1 MKKSLIALAV
11 LGAFSG
17 AALAQSNVTLYGILD
32 VNYQR
37 IDPETGSAT
46 SGINGG
52 HQSGNRF
59 GLRGSEAL
67 GGGWNAVFTIEGGF
81 NIDTGT
87 SGQSSAACGGTPVP
101 PPGALN
107 PCGGATQNRLFGR
120 QAWAG
125 LSSGF
130 GTLVAGRIA
139 SLSSGTGSFDIYGN
153 VDPFLTGFGD
163 SNLGRAFSSA
173 NALRLDNSVLYKSP
187 NFAGFTVGGSYSFN
201 ASGSEF
207 AGSGN
212 NVDVIGLGGS
222 WGMGPFYA
230 VVTYDIFDIPGAPD
244 DQTHLQLG
252 GTWDFKIAKLHL
264 GYAIEDETRVGTSVG
279 NVLLPSTVNAP
290 DADAWMAGFTVPLFG
305 GNLLLS
311 YMDRDGDAVTVSPTY
326 VDERDFSTWSIGY
339 TYPLSR
345 RTNLYFN
352 YSDTNGKGTLE
363 CFSGTLTTNSNCNP
377 VAGVSTINSGA
388 TWDRTMFTIGMRHL
402 F

>member
-37 IDPETGSAT
+37 IDPDASGSSAT
-46 SGINGG
+46 SGINSG

-81 NIDTGT
+81 SLDTGAGGNT
-87 SGQSSAACGGTPVP
+87 TNACGGAPATPP
-101 PPGALN
+101 ASLTPCSGAS
-107 PCGGATQNRLFGR
+107 TTRLFGR

-139 SLSSGTGSFDIYGN
+139 SLSSGTGSFDIFGN
-153 VDPFLTGFGD
+153 TDPFLTGFGD
-163 SNLGRAFSSA
+163 SNLGRTFSSA

-187 NFAGFTVGGSYSFN
+187 TFAGFTVGATYSFN
-201 ASGSEF
+201 ASGSEVTP
-207 AGSGN
+207 SGN
-212 NVDVIGLGGS
+212 NVKVLGLGGS

-230 VVTYDIFDIPGAPD
+230 VVTYDSFDIPGAPD
-244 DQTHLQLG
+244 DETHLQLG
-252 GTWDFKIAKLHL
+252 GTFDFKIAKLHL
-264 GYAIEDETRVGTSVG
+264 GYAIEDDTRAFVSVG
-279 NVLLPSTVNAP
+279 SPGLPSTLTAP
-290 DADAWMAGFTVPLFG
+290 DADAWMVGVTVPLFG
-305 GNLLLS
+305 GNFLAS
-311 YMDRDGDAVTVSPTY
+311 YQDRDGDPVTLVSGA
-326 VDERDFSTWSIGY
+326 VDERDVKIWSIGY

-345 RTNLYFN
+345 RTNLYAN
-352 YSDTNGKGTLE
+352 YSDSDGKKTLE
-363 CFSGTLTTNSNCNP
+363 NNT
-377 VAGVSTINSGA
+377 
-388 TWDRTMFTIGMRHL
+388 TWDRTMLTFGMRHL

>member
-32 VNYQR
+32 VNWQR
-37 IDPETGSAT
+37 IDPDVGDSQ

-67 GGGWNAVFTIEGGF
+67 GGGWNAIFTIEGGF

-87 SGQSSAACGGTPVP
+87 SAQASAACGGAPVP
-101 PPGALN
+101 PPGSLN
-107 PCGGATQNRLFGR
+107 PCGGATQSRLFSR
-120 QAWAG
+120 QAWLG
-125 LSSGF
+125 LQSGF
-130 GTLVAGRIA
+130 GSLVAGRISA
-139 SLSSGTGSFDIYGN
+139 LSSGTGSFDMFGS

-187 NFAGFTVGGSYSFN
+187 TFAGFTVGASYSFN
-201 ASGSEF
+201 ASGPEV

-212 NVDVIGLGGS
+212 NVDVIGLAGS
-222 WGMGPFYA
+222 WGAGPFYA
-230 VVTYDIFDIPGAPD
+230 AVTYDIFDIPGAPD

-252 GTWDFKIAKLHL
+252 GTFDFKIVKLHA
-264 GYAIEDETRVGTSVG
+264 GYAIEDDTRVFSTVG
-279 NVLLPSTVNAP
+279 NPLLPSTADAP
-290 DADAWMAGFTVPLFG
+290 DADAWMAGITFRLFG
-305 GNLLLS
+305 GELLAS
-311 YMDRDGDAVTVSPTY
+311 YMDRDGDPVTVSPGV
-326 VDERDFSTWSIGY
+326 VDERDFTTWSIGY

-345 RTNLYFN
+345 RTNLYAN
-352 YSDTNGKGTLE
+352 YSDTDGENTLN
-363 CFSGTLTTNSNCNP
+363 NSI
-377 VAGVSTINSGA
+377 V
-388 TWDRTMFTIGMRHL
+388 WDRKMITLGMRHL

>member
-32 VNYQR
+32 VNWQR
-37 IDPETGSAT
+37 IDPDVGDTQ

-67 GGGWNAVFTIEGGF
+67 GGGWNAIFTIEGGF
-81 NIDTGT
+81 SIDTGT
-87 SGQSSAACGGTPVP
+87 NANQNSAACGGAPVP

-107 PCGGATQNRLFGR
+107 PCGGATQSRLFGR

-125 LSSGF
+125 LQSGF

-139 SLSSGTGSFDIYGN
+139 SLSSGTGSFDMFGN

-187 NFAGFTVGGSYSFN
+187 TFAGFTVGASYSFN
-201 ASGSEF
+201 ASGSEV

-222 WGMGPFYA
+222 WGAGPFYA
-230 VVTYDIFDIPGAPD
+230 VVTYDIIDIPGSPD

-252 GTWDFKIAKLHL
+252 GTFDFKIVKLHA
-264 GYAIEDETRVGTSVG
+264 GYAIEDATRVGTTVG
-279 NVLLPSTVNAP
+279 NPALPSTIKGP
-290 DADAWMAGFTVPLFG
+290 DADAWMVGVTVPLFG
-305 GNLLLS
+305 GQFLAS
-311 YMDRDGDAVTVSPTY
+311 YMDRDGDPVTLLSGV
-326 VDERDFSTWSIGY
+326 VDERDFTTWSLGY

-345 RTNLYFN
+345 RTNLYAN
-352 YSDTNGKGTLE
+352 YSDTDGEKTLNNT
-363 CFSGTLTTNSNCNP
+363 S
-377 VAGVSTINSGA
+377 A
-388 TWDRTMFTIGMRHL
+388 WDRKMLTLGVRHL

>member
-32 VNYQR
+32 VNWQR
-37 IDPETGSAT
+37 IDPDVGDTQ

-67 GGGWNAVFTIEGGF
+67 GGGWNAIFTIEGGF
-81 NIDTGT
+81 SIDTGT
-87 SGQSSAACGGTPVP
+87 NANQNSAACGGAPVP

-107 PCGGATQNRLFGR
+107 PCGGATQSRLFGR

-125 LSSGF
+125 LQSGF

-139 SLSSGTGSFDIYGN
+139 SLSSGTGSFDMYGN

-163 SNLGRAFSSA
+163 SNLGRAFTSA
-173 NALRLDNSVLYKSP
+173 NALRLDNAVLYKSP
-187 NFAGFTVGGSYSFN
+187 TFAGFTVGASYSFN
-201 ASGSEF
+201 ASGSEV

-222 WGMGPFYA
+222 WGAGPFYA
-230 VVTYDIFDIPGAPD
+230 VVTYDIIDIPGAPD

-252 GTWDFKIAKLHL
+252 GTFDFKIVKLHA
-264 GYAIEDETRVGTSVG
+264 GYAIEDATRVFTTVG
-279 NVLLPSTVNAP
+279 NPALPSTIKGP
-290 DADAWMAGFTVPLFG
+290 DADAWMVGVTVPLLG
-305 GNLLLS
+305 GQFLAS
-311 YMDRDGDAVTVSPTY
+311 YMDRDGDPVTVSPGV
-326 VDERDFSTWSIGY
+326 VDERDFTTWSIGY
-339 TYPLSR
+339 TYPLSLR
-345 RTNLYFN
+345 KNLYAN
-352 YSDTNGKGTLE
+352 YSDTDGEKTLN
-363 CFSGTLTTNSNCNP
+363 NSF
-377 VAGVSTINSGA
+377 
-388 TWDRTMFTIGMRHL
+388 TWDRKML
-402 F
+402 